1 MDRLLGAMAIFIE
14 YPVLAAAI
22 GALLL
27 WLGRRAHRRV
37 AVGAGIA
44 WLLYAAYEFGMKRR
58 WLCSGECN
66 IRVDLLLIYPL
77 LVIGLVAAG
86 VSLRAGSNRRGAD
99 HPR

>member
-27 WLGRRAHRRV
+27 RLGRRAHRRV
-37 AVGAGIA
+37 AIGAGIA
-44 WLLYAAYEFGMKRR
+44 WLLSAVYEFGMKRR

-66 IRVDLLLIYPL
+66 IRIDILLVYPL
-77 LVIGLVAAG
+77 LVIGLVAA
-86 VSLRAGSNRRGAD
+86 VFSLRAGSGRSRESS
-99 HPR
+99 